1 MLGILSLNIYNNY
14 SCCFSLT
21 SVKKD
26 CFTVLCAWLTA
37 SCYFLLTA
45 ASVPPSLRD
54 LYSRS
59 SLSSP
64 SGASATSPASP
75 LDLTRYSLPSL
86 RQYELAQQMVSQQGA
101 VSKLLGEC
109 LWSGGARSQVVQPPY
124 LCPR

>member
-1 MLGILSLNIYNNY
+1 MLF
-14 SCCFSLT
+14 FSLT
-21 SVKKD
+21 SVKKID
-26 CFTVLCAWLTA
+26 LLCCVLRLIISWYFFLTA
-37 SCYFLLTA
+37 G
-45 ASVPPSLRD
+45 SVPASLRD
-54 LYSRS
+54 LYSRG

-109 LWSGGARSQVVQPPY
+109 LWSGGARSQVVQPPD
-124 LCPR
+124 L

>member
-1 MLGILSLNIYNNY
+1 MP
-14 SCCFSLT
+14 
-21 SVKKD
+21 
-26 CFTVLCAWLTA
+26 A
-37 SCYFLLTA
+37 
-45 ASVPPSLRD
+45 SLRD

-109 LWSGGARSQVVQPPY
+109 LWSGGARSQVVHSPDLWPKTAALWVLLLLLLSRLDHFITVHHFFPGYPGRQQ
-124 LCPR
+124 